1 MFFRGSRYEAIETAT
16 LKRPDGSEIRY
27 KRLRPVLSE
36 PARMVYV
43 VQDGDRIDTVAWN
56 VFRDAEMWW
65 RIADANADLVA
76 DGLTDE
82 PGRQLAVSLPVR

>member
-1 MFFRGSRYEAIETAT
+1 MFFRGSRYEAVETAT
-16 LKRPDGSEIRY
+16 LSRADGREIRY
-27 KRLRPVLSE
+27 KRLRTVVRE
-36 PARMVYV
+36 PAQMLYV

-65 RIADANADLVA
+65 RIADANADLAA

-82 PGRQLAVSLPVR
+82 PGRPLAVALPVR

>member
-65 RIADANADLVA
+65 RIADANADLAA

-82 PGRQLAVSLPVR
+82 PGRPLAVALPVR